1 MLAQDVPALNEL
13 RRYAKGL
20 RAFNKAIGSIL
31 LTSGRN
37 AENNKHQIKTEGGG
51 RQHPSRRTGDGAPRY
66 LTKVLMR
73 PSRRT
78 GDGAPRYLT
87 KVLTPHGQASKTP
100 EQTQRAPPRPVAW
113 LCRGP
118 SVLPLGL
125 NETLGRGA
133 PDGCRRPG
141 HHQPLGVSL
150 TLSLWRSRTC
160 PGGELPVAT
169 RAWGRLWG

>member
-1 MLAQDVPALNEL
+1 MLSKP
-13 RRYAKGL
+13 R
-20 RAFNKAIGSIL
+20 
-31 LTSGRN
+31 
-37 AENNKHQIKTEGGG
+37 GGG
-51 RQHPSRRTGDGAPRY
+51 RQH
-66 LTKVLMR
+66 

-100 EQTQRAPPRPVAW
+100 EQTQTAPPRPVAW
-113 LCRGP
+113 LCQVP
-118 SVLPLGL
+118 SVVPPGL

-150 TLSLWRSRTC
+150 TLSLWRSCTH
-160 PGGELPVAT
+160 PGEELPVAT
-169 RAWGRLWG
+169 RARGRLWGDGPTFSLACFLLCAPGFYLSSQATARPPSAL